1 MVIKFFNEDGDT
13 IREIEENIHKS
24 TMYLS
29 AKSIYVN
36 TTLYDVVDAVVDLDD
51 EQIQI
56 SLEER

>member
-1 MVIKFFNEDGDT
+1 MKIKFFNQDGDT
-13 IREIEENIHKS
+13 VREIEENIHTS

-29 AKSIYVN
+29 AKSIYIN
-36 TTLYDVVDAVVDLDD
+36 TTLYDVIDTVVDLDD